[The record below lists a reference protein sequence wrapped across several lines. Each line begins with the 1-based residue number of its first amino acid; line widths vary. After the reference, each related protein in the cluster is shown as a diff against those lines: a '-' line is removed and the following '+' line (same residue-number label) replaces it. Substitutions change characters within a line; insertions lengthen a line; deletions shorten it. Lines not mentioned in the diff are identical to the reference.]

1 MGSELAASGPANNT
15 AAAVTVS
22 CSYSHLA
29 SGFHSGHRTPVFGEV
44 FSLLKLTSAEVAA
57 KDRSTVLVNAISEV
71 LAGHADAFA
80 LPALKL
86 AFVDEIPFLH
96 VPAK

>member
-1 MGSELAASGPANNT
+1 MLQ
-15 AAAVTVS
+15 
-22 CSYSHLA
+22 LA
-29 SGFHSGHRTPVFGEV
+29 S
-44 FSLLKLTSAEVAA
+44 AEIAA
-57 KDRSTVLVNAISEV
+57 KDSAAVLVNAIGKV

-96 VPAK
+96 ALAE

>member
-1 MGSELAASGPANNT
+1 
-15 AAAVTVS
+15 
-22 CSYSHLA
+22 
-29 SGFHSGHRTPVFGEV
+29 VFALLGEV
-44 FSLLKLTSAEVAA
+44 LTLLQLTSAEVAA
-57 KDRSTVLVNAISEV
+57 KDRSAVLVNAICEV

-96 VPAK
+96 ALAE

>member
-1 MGSELAASGPANNT
+1 M
-15 AAAVTVS
+15 
-22 CSYSHLA
+22 
-29 SGFHSGHRTPVFGEV
+29 
-44 FSLLKLTSAEVAA
+44 KLTSAEVAA
-57 KDRSTVLVNAISEV
+57 QDRAAVLINAINEV

-96 VPAK
+96 ALVE

>member
-1 MGSELAASGPANNT
+1 
-15 AAAVTVS
+15 
-22 CSYSHLA
+22 
-29 SGFHSGHRTPVFGEV
+29 VFALLGEV

-57 KDRSTVLVNAISEV
+57 QDRAAVLVNAISEV
-71 LAGHADAFA
+71 LAGHADTFA

-96 VPAK
+96 ALPEE

>member
-1 MGSELAASGPANNT
+1 M
-15 AAAVTVS
+15 
-22 CSYSHLA
+22 
-29 SGFHSGHRTPVFGEV
+29 
-44 FSLLKLTSAEVAA
+44 KLTSAEVAA
-57 KDRSTVLVNAISEV
+57 KNRSAVLVNAISEV

-96 VPAK
+96 VLPDPYMH

>member
-1 MGSELAASGPANNT
+1 MQ
-15 AAAVTVS
+15 
-22 CSYSHLA
+22 
-29 SGFHSGHRTPVFGEV
+29 
-44 FSLLKLTSAEVAA
+44 LTSAEVAA
-57 KDRSTVLVNAISEV
+57 KDRAAVLVNAISKV

-96 VPAK
+96 ALAEQYRCIKPDRAYPSTNGGFR

>member
-1 MGSELAASGPANNT
+1 MLT
-15 AAAVTVS
+15 
-22 CSYSHLA
+22 
-29 SGFHSGHRTPVFGEV
+29 
-44 FSLLKLTSAEVAA
+44 LLQLTSAEVAA
-57 KDRSTVLVNAISEV
+57 QDCAAVLVNAISEV

-96 VPAK
+96 VLDE

>member
-1 MGSELAASGPANNT
+1 MLQ
-15 AAAVTVS
+15 
-22 CSYSHLA
+22 
-29 SGFHSGHRTPVFGEV
+29 
-44 FSLLKLTSAEVAA
+44 LTSAELAA
-57 KDRSTVLVNAISEV
+57 KDSAALMVNAISKV

-96 VPAK
+96 VLAEQYRCISPLRV